1 MNLLTKALILL
12 GLVAAIIG
20 YVVVSEHRITSA
32 THRAEVAEGAESILA
47 GRLVQSKASEHVVT
61 KYVDRVHVVHVAGAT
76 LIRKVP
82 VYVTAHDDAACTLPL
97 GFVRLHDAAA
107 AGTALPGTA
116 GAADAQP
123 SGVALSSVA
132 GTVIDNYTTCHATAA
147 QVVALQDWIRANST
161 PEPKP

>member
-1 MNLLTKALILL
+1 MSILTKALILL

-20 YVVVSEHRITSA
+20 YVVVSEHRVTSA

-47 GRLVQSKASEHVVT
+47 GRLVQSKVSEKVVT
-61 KYVDRVHVVHVAGAT
+61 RYVDRVQVVHEVGAT

-107 AGTALPGTA
+107 AATALPDTA

-123 SGVALSSVA
+123 SGVALSA
-132 GTVIDNYTTCHATAA
+132 ATGTIIHNYTTCHATAA
-147 QVVALQDWIRANST
+147 QVVSLQDWIRANT
-161 PEPKP
+161 EPEPAK